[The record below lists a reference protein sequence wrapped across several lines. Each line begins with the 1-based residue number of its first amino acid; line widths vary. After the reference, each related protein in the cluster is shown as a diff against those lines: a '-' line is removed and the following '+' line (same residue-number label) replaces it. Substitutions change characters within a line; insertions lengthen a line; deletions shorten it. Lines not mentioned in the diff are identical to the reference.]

1 MSEVTFSDVSQFN
14 QQTYQR
20 LFQALSIGLRRQ
32 IFMVVCDDF
41 GFREILIQQLAAQL
55 QGVQLVTLELD
66 LNNPN
71 IVAQIG
77 KWLKQNQLGK
87 KQRSL
92 SDKFS
97 PILLPQ
103 FQIVGVERLV
113 RQSPTQQQRFL
124 RSLQSLE
131 RYLPRLEA
139 NLLFWVPCPWLNII
153 RQSVPEFWRWHTG
166 IFIFQADPTPV
177 DLKLSMSVAARES
190 KQETQLVS
198 AEAQLESSASSIV
211 IASEEEILS
220 AETSQKSE
228 VETKVTASVPQLDSI
243 EDVAKLLEQSYSQ
256 NEIATALMQLGNRFR
271 EFVAAGDASQ
281 ANLATAIQAYSQA
294 LEWAEDDFSQ
304 TPEILNDLGNIF
316 WMMSRQIT
324 ETTEKLDFLEQAIQA
339 YQFGLTHITAET
351 ASQIYAMIQN
361 NLGAAYGDL
370 ARYQDTTVNLQLA
383 IRAYEDALRYRSPA
397 QDPLKYGSTQ
407 NNLGTAYWNLA
418 QKENTAA
425 NLQSAIAAYN
435 EALAQYSPDQAPSN
449 WAMIQNNLGTA
460 YWNLAQHEQPEIYL
474 RVAIEAYQNALEYR
488 NSETAPAACAATQ
501 NNLATAY
508 WHLATKVDQEPQT
521 KQEYLQSAIANYEAT
536 LILALRL
543 TNQEPPVKL
552 NFDLKGTYNNLGSV
566 LYQLGN
572 LYHSND
578 LQQQE
583 YLLGAL
589 QAHLEALDLATP
601 DTGGYKVAFN
611 YIIRIVRTLY
621 QEFGVSGQNLALAEI
636 PGQLLPEIL
645 PKL

>member
-1 MSEVTFSDVSQFN
+1 MSEVTSSDVSQFN

-20 LFQALSIGLRRQ
+20 LSQALGIGLRRQ

-41 GFREILIQQLAAQL
+41 GFREILIQQLDAQL
-55 QGVQLVTLELD
+55 KGLQLVTLELD
-66 LNNPN
+66 LDNPN

-77 KWLKQNQLGK
+77 KWLKKNKLAK
-87 KQRSL
+87 KKRSL
-92 SDKFS
+92 SDHLS
-97 PILLPQ
+97 PTLLPH

-113 RQSPTQQQRFL
+113 RQSPAQQQRFL

-139 NLLFWVPCPWLNII
+139 NLLFWLPCPWLNMI

-177 DLKLSMSVAARES
+177 DLELSRSTQVRES
-190 KQETQLVS
+190 KPDLNLDWESTQVDSNTIAPLAVAQEDISVAEVS
-198 AEAQLESSASSIV
+198 V
-211 IASEEEILS
+211 NTEEE
-220 AETSQKSE
+220 TS
-228 VETKVTASVPQLDSI
+228 VSVSLPQLDSL
-243 EDVAKLLEQSYSQ
+243 EDVAQLLEQSYSQ
-256 NEIATALMQLGNRFR
+256 NQIATALMQLGNKFR

-281 ANLATAIQAYSQA
+281 ENLATAIQAYSQA
-294 LEWAEDDFSQ
+294 LEWAEDDFPH

-316 WMMSRQIT
+316 WMMSRQTT
-324 ETTEKLDFLEQAIQA
+324 ETTEKLAFLEQAIQA
-339 YQFGLTHITAET
+339 YQFGLTRLTAET
-351 ASQIYAMIQN
+351 APQIYAMIQN

-383 IRAYEDALRYRSPA
+383 IRAYEDALHYRSP
-397 QDPLKYGSTQ
+397 QEDPLKYGSTQ

-418 QKENTAA
+418 QKQNSPA

-435 EALAQYSPDQAPSN
+435 EALAQYSPDRTPTN
-449 WAMIQNNLGTA
+449 WATIQNNLGTA
-460 YWNLAQHEQPEIYL
+460 YWNLAQYEQPEIYL
-474 RVAIEAYQNALEYR
+474 RVAIDSYQNALEYR

-508 WHLATKVDQEPQT
+508 WHLATKVDQEPET

-543 TNQEPPVKL
+543 TNQDPPVKL
-552 NFDLKGTYNNLGSV
+552 SFDLKGTYNNLGSV

-578 LQQQE
+578 LERQE
-583 YLLGAL
+583 YFIGAL

-601 DTGGYKVAFN
+601 DTGGYKLAFN

-621 QEFGVSGQNLALAEI
+621 QEFGVSGQNLALAVI
-636 PGQLLPEIL
+636 PAQLLPEIL